1 MVLHIHKHIQTYL
14 YIKTDNPK
22 DSQIKH
28 SVISEIPNPIK
39 IENPTNTKPTK
50 LFIKKTFVLESLS
63 LSLMCVCLFLNIYI
77 YIYIYIH

>member
-50 LFIKKTFVLESLS
+50 LFIKKPL
-63 LSLMCVCLFLNIYI
+63 C
-77 YIYIYIH
+77 

>member
-14 YIKTDNPK
+14 HIKTDNPK

-39 IENPTNTKPTK
+39 IENPTNTKHCFQNRTGPGGRIVK
-50 LFIKKTFVLESLS
+50 IG
-63 LSLMCVCLFLNIYI
+63 N
-77 YIYIYIH
+77 